1 MPVIGISVKRLHE
14 LLKSDVSEDRVEQLL
29 DWLGCDVDGVAE
41 VRRLRSRHSDYVIE
55 LKPQETIP
63 LSDPHSGFS
72 SEQWQDVWEEV
83 GSERQVLL
91 ELLPVRPD
99 LFDAGGLARA
109 LRGYLGIET
118 GLRNYE
124 PQPSGWR
131 CEVDHRITNP
141 KYGRPLVQMAVI
153 RNLKIDDNML
163 RSIMKLQE
171 GLHWA
176 LCRDRKFASIGA
188 YDLDKLTGPIHYT
201 LVDPDSFRFTP
212 LFWAHREPVSPR
224 TMLEE
229 HKKGME
235 YARLLEGLDAY
246 PALLDKAGNV
256 LSLPP
261 VINAEETKVTADTVN
276 FLVDVT
282 GPNEPIVTR
291 ALSILAS
298 SMVEMDPTGQA
309 TLETVEIVYPDHAE
323 LTPAMATEQ
332 FSVDPGNASRLLG
345 IELDRADCTRLL
357 GNMRHAVGNEAGDGP
372 LSVTVPAYRND
383 IMHEVDLIEDIAIA
397 YGYHNITHRLV
408 PSFTVGR
415 SLPLVERGRLAAEAL
430 CGLGFSETLS
440 LVLTNERWHFERM
453 RIPEDRW
460 PRRVEIDNP
469 AHVDQTMMRTNLHS
483 SLLEQFSR
491 NTDNPLPQ
499 RIFEVGDI
507 VSYFGVPDDRA
518 HPRELRVAA
527 AAICSVRTGYAE
539 GRSVMDALLHEM
551 GLDPAKFGINY
562 DEGDYPAAL
571 PGRCAELWADAELLG
586 ERAEYCNLPVLEG
599 SMLIGRLFEVHPEVL
614 ENWKL
619 GNPVVLLELVLGEHS
634 WD

>member
-1 MPVIGISVKRLHE
+1 MPVIGISVSRLHE
-14 LLKSDVSEDRVEQLL
+14 LLRSEVSEDRVEQLL

-41 VRRLRSRHSDYVIE
+41 VRRLKSRHSDYVIE
-55 LKPQETIP
+55 LKPQEAIP
-63 LSDPHSGFS
+63 LTDPHSGFS
-72 SEQWQDVWEEV
+72 SEHWEKVWQEV

-109 LRGYLGIET
+109 LRGYLGVET
-118 GLRNYE
+118 GLRDYS
-124 PQPSGWR
+124 PVASGWR
-131 CEVDHRITNP
+131 VEVDERITDA
-141 KYGRPLVQMAVI
+141 KYGRPLVQMAIV
-153 RNLKIDDNML
+153 RNLQIDDNML

-188 YDLDKLTGPIHYT
+188 YDLDKLSGPIRYT

-212 LFWAHREPVSPR
+212 LFWGQREPVSPR

-235 YARLLEGLDAY
+235 YARLLAGLDAY
-246 PALLDKAGNV
+246 PALLDSADRV

-276 FLVDVT
+276 FIVDVT
-282 GPNEPIVTR
+282 GPNEPIVTK
-291 ALSILAS
+291 ALAILAS
-298 SMVEMDPTGQA
+298 SMVEMDPTGRA
-309 TLETVEIVYPDHAE
+309 TLETVEVVYPDRTHV
-323 LTPAMATEQ
+323 TPEMATER
-332 FSVDPGNASRLLG
+332 FRVDPQQASRLLG
-345 IELDRADCTRLL
+345 IELSQADCTRLL
-357 GNMRHAVGNEAGDGP
+357 GNMRHDVGKPDGEGP
-372 LSVTVPAYRND
+372 LDVTVAAYRND
-383 IMHEVDLIEDIAIA
+383 ILHEVDLVEDIAIA
-397 YGYHNITHRLV
+397 YGYHNIEHRLV

-415 SLPLVERGRLAAEAL
+415 SLPIVERARLAAQAM

-440 LVLTNERWHFERM
+440 LVLTNERYHFERM
-453 RIPEDRW
+453 RIPAEQF
-460 PRRVEIDNP
+460 PRRVQIDNP

-483 SLLEQFSR
+483 SLLEQLSR

-507 VSYFGVPDDRA
+507 VSYLGVPQDRA
-518 HPRELRVAA
+518 HPRELSVVAGA
-527 AAICSVRTGYAE
+527 VCSTRAGYAE
-539 GRSVMDALLHEM
+539 GRSTLDALLHEL
-551 GLDPAKFGINY
+551 GLDAERVGLNY
-562 DEGDYPAAL
+562 TAADYPAGL
-571 PGRCAELWADAELLG
+571 PGRCAELWADAVLLG
-586 ERAEYCNLPVLEG
+586 ARPEYCSLPVVDD
-599 SMLIGRLFEVHPEVL
+599 SMLIGRLFELHPEVL

-619 GNPVVLLELVLGEHS
+619 GNPVVIFELVLGEHS

>member
-1 MPVIGISVKRLHE
+1 MPVIGISVSRLHE
-14 LLKSDVSEDRVEQLL
+14 LLGSEVSEDRVEQLL

-63 LSDPHSGFS
+63 LSDPHSGFA
-72 SEQWQDVWEEV
+72 SESWEDVWEEA
-83 GSERQVLL
+83 GTERQVLL

-118 GLRNYE
+118 GLRDYT
-124 PQPSGWR
+124 PAASGWR
-131 CEVDHRITNP
+131 VEVDPRVTHPR
-141 KYGRPLVQMAVI
+141 YGRPLVQMAVI
-153 RNLKIDDNML
+153 RNLVIDDNML

-188 YDLDKLTGPIHYT
+188 YDLDSLTGPIHYT

-212 LFWAHREPVSPR
+212 LFWAQREPVSPR

-246 PALLDKAGNV
+246 PALLDSAGLV

-261 VINAEETKVTADTVN
+261 VINAEETKVTAATRN

-282 GPNEPIVTR
+282 GPNEPIVTK
-291 ALSILAS
+291 ALAILAS

-309 TLETVEIVYPDHAE
+309 RLETVEIVYPDRTEHG
-323 LTPAMATEQ
+323 PAMATEQ
-332 FSVDPGNASRLLG
+332 FSVDPVRASHTLG
-345 IELDRADCTRLL
+345 IELSREDCMRLL
-357 GNMRHAVGNEAGDGP
+357 GNMRHDVAGLAGSGP

-397 YGYHNITHRLV
+397 YGYHNIPHRLV
-408 PSFTVGR
+408 PSFTAGQ
-415 SLPLVERGRLAAEAL
+415 SLPLVDRGRRAADAM

-440 LVLTNERWHFERM
+440 LVLTNEREHFTKM
-453 RIPEDRW
+453 RIGEF

-483 SLLEQFSR
+483 SLLEQLSR

-507 VSYFGVPDDRA
+507 VTYRGVAPDTA
-518 HPRELRVAA
+518 HPREVRVLAA
-527 AAICSVRTGYAE
+527 ASCGIRAGYAE
-539 GRSVMDALLHEM
+539 GRSALDALLHEL
-551 GLDPAKFGINY
+551 GLSTLADALTY
-562 DEGDYPAAL
+562 HAADYPAGL
-571 PGRCAELWADAELLG
+571 PGRCAEL
-586 ERAEYCNLPVLEG
+586 RAVPESLAGMPGYEALPVLDG
-599 SMLIGRLFEVHPEVL
+599 HVLLGRLFEVHPEVL
-614 ENWKL
+614 ENWKI
-619 GNPVVLLELVLGEHS
+619 GNPVVMFELVLGQHD
-634 WD
+634 WH